1 MKRARFEAMMKELE
15 ELNKKYKEL
24 EAKADDDW
32 ENSESDSC
40 EMTEAEKA
48 FQDYREEYRKRLAE
62 MKAEIEGEE
71 VSD

>member
-1 MKRARFEAMMKELE
+1 MKKERFDAMMAELE
-15 ELNKKYKEL
+15 EMRKVYKEL

-48 FQDYREEYRKRLAE
+48 FQDYREKYHKRLAE